1 MRYEYRIKVEE
12 KNNGEKRYIPQVG
25 EPKLTFCLRS
35 VYPKIDWKNL
45 IGTYKTT
52 KIFSETTFKQV
63 GEEFELTNVLIS
75 DTQVSR
81 NYTENKA
88 EDIINFHKKQMEF
101 AKGEEIKNVYFIKK

>member
-12 KNNGEKRYIPQVG
+12 KNNGQKSYIPQIG
-25 EPKLTFCLRS
+25 EHKLTFCLRS
-35 VYPKIDWKNL
+35 VYPRIDWKNL

-52 KIFSETTFKQV
+52 SVFSETTFQQV
-63 GEEFELTNVLIS
+63 GKEFKLINVLIS

-81 NYTENKA
+81 NYTENVA
-88 EDIINFHKKQMEF
+88 EDIINFHKKQMEV